1 MGAHDM
7 MTAFSGAEAVRSP
20 SLRKTNMT
28 PIVDFDKPRNVVD
41 EYKWLSDEAILQ
53 DLENRR
59 HNFSI
64 LLCNIQRDINV
75 GSAIRS
81 HAGFLGKD
89 ILLYGHKRYN
99 RVPAVGTYRWSIIKH
114 LKYVEE
120 IDPVLEQYDEVIGCD
135 HIPGQST
142 SIWDYRFDYGKQTL
156 FCFGH
161 EEDGLPPELIARC
174 HRFLHIPMF
183 GVTKSFN
190 VAVSAG
196 IVMNEYVRGMY
207 AGAGMPDATETR

>member
-1 MGAHDM
+1 
-7 MTAFSGAEAVRSP
+7 
-20 SLRKTNMT
+20 MT
-28 PIVDFDKPRNVVD
+28 PIVDFDRPRNVVD
-41 EYKWLSDEAILQ
+41 EYKWLSDEAILK
-53 DLENRR
+53 DLENKR

-89 ILLYGHKRYN
+89 IILYGHKRFN
-99 RVPAVGTYRWSIIKH
+99 RVPSVGTYRYSIIKH
-114 LKYVEE
+114 LKYVED
-120 IDPVLEQYDEVIGCD
+120 IDTVLSEYDEVIGCD
-135 HIPGQST
+135 RIPDRST
-142 SIWDYRFDYGKQTL
+142 SIWDHRFDYEKQTL

-161 EEDGLPPELIARC
+161 EEEGLPQELIDRC

-183 GVTKSFN
+183 GVTQSFN

-196 IVMNEYVRGMY
+196 IVMNEYVRGIY
-207 AGAGMPDATETR
+207 AGSGPGGAVEPR